1 MAVVSTANAI
11 GARESLADVIYRIDP
26 DEVPVLSSL
35 KKGTRKNTLFDWQVQ
50 ELAAATTAN
59 AQAEGATISSYDD
72 NLTTRLQNQM
82 QIAFKAFKVSDTIDA
97 VDTAGRERESA
108 YQSLLAGITLRR
120 DIEKILTSDQAKS
133 TSGNRK
139 AATLSSWI
147 TNTSLGASATANG
160 SFTGDGSDLPVT
172 DAAEDTTPADGIAND
187 WGTPRAL
194 SVDLIETVMQAAYE
208 DGGNPSLMVM
218 SPIQKRKFS
227 TAAITSQGTSTIN
240 NQVNMTTPKA
250 GTSVSSISVFL
261 SDFGQLDTVVDRFMP
276 NERVYLLDPEF
287 AEYVT
292 LPGRDFVKQDL
303 AKEGDSTRGFVL
315 SEFSMQISAPKA
327 HGAIYALTNS

>member
-1 MAVVSTANAI
+1 MAVVTTANAI

-35 KKGTRKNTLFDWQVQ
+35 KKGTRANTLFDWQVQ

-147 TNTSLGASATANG
+147 TNTSLGASATANS
-160 SFTGDGSDLPVT
+160 SFDGDGVDLPVT
-172 DAAEDTTPADGIAND
+172 DAATDSNSDGIAD
-187 WGTPRAL
+187 DYGTPRAL
-194 SVDLIETVMQAAYE
+194 SVDLLETVMQAAFE

-227 TAAITSQGTSTIN
+227 SATITNNDTIN
-240 NQVNMTTPKA
+240 NQVNMTAPKA
-250 GTSVSSISVFL
+250 ATAVSAVSVFL
-261 SDFGQLDTVVDRFMP
+261 SDFGQLEAVVDRFMP

-315 SEFSMQISAPKA
+315 SEFSMQVSAPKA

>member
-35 KKGTRKNTLFDWQVQ
+35 KKGTRSNTLFDWQVQ
-50 ELAAATTAN
+50 ELAAADATN
-59 AQAEGATISSYDD
+59 AQAEGATISSYND

-82 QIAFKAFKVSDTIDA
+82 QIAFKAFSVSDTIDA

-108 YQSLLAGITLRR
+108 YQSLLSGITLRR

-139 AATLSSWI
+139 CATLSSWI

-172 DAAEDTTPADGIAND
+172 DASTDADSDGIAD
-187 WGTPRAL
+187 DYGTPRAL
-194 SVDLIETVMQAAYE
+194 SVDLLETVMQAAFE

-227 TAAITSQGTSTIN
+227 SATITNNDTIN

-250 GTSVSSISVFL
+250 ATAVSAVSVFL
-261 SDFGQLDTVVDRFMP
+261 SDFGQLEAVVDRFMP

-315 SEFSMQISAPKA
+315 SEFSMQVSAPKA

>member
-1 MAVVSTANAI
+1 MAVVTTANAI

-35 KKGTRKNTLFDWQVQ
+35 KKGTRANTLFDWQVQ

-72 NLTTRLQNQM
+72 NLTSRLQNQM

-139 AATLSSWI
+139 CATLSSWI
-147 TNTSLGASATANG
+147 TNTSLGASATANS
-160 SFTGDGSDLPVT
+160 SFDGDGVDLPVT
-172 DAAEDTTPADGIAND
+172 DATTDSGGDGIAD
-187 WGTPRAL
+187 DYGTPRAL

>member
-1 MAVVSTANAI
+1 MAVTTANAI

-35 KKGTRKNTLFDWQVQ
+35 KKGTRSNTLFDWQVQ
-50 ELAAATTAN
+50 ELAAADATN
-59 AQAEGATISSYDD
+59 AHAEGATISSFND

-108 YQSLLAGITLRR
+108 YQSLLSGITLRR

-139 AATLSSWI
+139 CATLSSWI

-160 SFTGDGSDLPVT
+160 SFDGDGVDLPVT
-172 DAAEDTTPADGIAND
+172 DATTDSGGDGIAD
-187 WGTPRAL
+187 DYGTPRAL
-194 SVDLIETVMQAAYE
+194 SVDLLETVMQAAFE

-227 TAAITSQGTSTIN
+227 SATITNNDTIN
-240 NQVNMTTPKA
+240 NQVNMTAPKA
-250 GTSVSSISVFL
+250 ATAVSAVSVFL
-261 SDFGQLDTVVDRFMP
+261 SDFGQLEAVVDRFMP

-315 SEFSMQISAPKA
+315 SEFSMQVSAPKA

>member
-172 DAAEDTTPADGIAND
+172 DAAEDTTPADGIADD

>member
-82 QIAFKAFKVSDTIDA
+82 QIAFKAFSVSDTIDA

-108 YQSLLAGITLRR
+108 YQSLLSGITLRR

-147 TNTSLGASATANG
+147 TNTSLGASAETNG
-160 SFTGDGSDLPVT
+160 SFTGDGTDLPVADT
-172 DAAEDTTPADGIAND
+172 DSPADTSD
-187 WGTPRAL
+187 DYGTPRAL

-227 TAAITSQGTSTIN
+227 AATITNNDTIN

-250 GTSVSSISVFL
+250 ATAVSAVSVFL
-261 SDFGQLDTVVDRFMP
+261 SDFGQLEAVVDRFMP

-315 SEFSMQISAPKA
+315 SEFSMQVSAPKA

>member
-50 ELAAATTAN
+50 ELAAADATN

-139 AATLSSWI
+139 CGTLSSFI
-147 TNTSLGASATANG
+147 QNTSLPADAEGTGSFSANG
-160 SFTGDGSDLPVT
+160 TNLPVA
-172 DAAEDTTPADGIAND
+172 DADSPADTSD
-187 WGTPRAL
+187 DFGTARAL
-194 SVDLIETVMQAAYE
+194 SVDLLETVMQAAFE

-227 TAAITSQGTSTIN
+227 SATITNNDTIN

-250 GTSVSSISVFL
+250 ATAVSAVSVFL
-261 SDFGQLDTVVDRFMP
+261 SDFGQLEAVVDRFMP

-292 LPGRDFVKQDL
+292 LPGRDFIKQDL

-315 SEFSMQISAPKA
+315 SEFSMQISAPRA
-327 HGAIYALTNS
+327 HGAIYSLTTS

>member
-1 MAVVSTANAI
+1 MAVTTANAI

-35 KKGTRKNTLFDWQVQ
+35 KKGTRANTLFDWQTQ

-139 AATLSSWI
+139 CATLSSWI
-147 TNTSLGASATANG
+147 TNTSLGASAETNG
-160 SFTGDGSDLPVT
+160 SFTGDGTDLPVADT
-172 DAAEDTTPADGIAND
+172 DSPADTSD
-187 WGTPRAL
+187 DFGTARDL